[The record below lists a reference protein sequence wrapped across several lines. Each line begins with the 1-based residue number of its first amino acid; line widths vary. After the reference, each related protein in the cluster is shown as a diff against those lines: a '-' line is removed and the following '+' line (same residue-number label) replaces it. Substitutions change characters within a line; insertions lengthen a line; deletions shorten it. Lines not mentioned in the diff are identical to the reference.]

1 MVARK
6 MGMLYGSNAD
16 LSEETVVET
25 LTSQQPPAMSAAL
38 LVTQKPRFYGVRT
51 YRTAA
56 IVCLS
61 SKQHLPAQVQWYKAS
76 MYNGERKLLEG
87 QITRN
92 SSLTQNAFLYI
103 HNLAEGDS
111 GVYFCKLNNTWGPG
125 TELQVATPVDTVQA
139 EHRSRIKDGLIVLQ
153 GLLLAVFLAA
163 LLQRKHQLGLATETC
178 DGDLYEELDV
188 YADAEGTEAP
198 WERK

>member
-1 MVARK
+1 
-6 MGMLYGSNAD
+6 
-16 LSEETVVET
+16 
-25 LTSQQPPAMSAAL
+25 MSGAL

-56 IVCLS
+56 ILCVS

-76 MYNGERKLLEG
+76 MYNGERRLLEG

-92 SSLTQNAFLYI
+92 SSLTRNAILYI

-125 TELQVATPVDTVQA
+125 TELQVASKLLRQHEDPWTVVVSQPVFVFDRPTTSLVSQHLWTLSKPNAGA
-139 EHRSRIKDGLIVLQ
+139 E
-153 GLLLAVFLAA
+153 
-163 LLQRKHQLGLATETC
+163 
-178 DGDLYEELDV
+178 
-188 YADAEGTEAP
+188 
-198 WERK
+198 